1 MAGLLVDV
9 FFDHCLARLWHHYAE
24 QPLPN
29 FVADCYQTLLEEPEL
44 PPRLARIAPLMARQ
58 DWLGS
63 YTDFAVLERV
73 VEGMARRLS
82 RPELLAGA
90 FAELDAAY
98 DGLLEDFRAFYPQ
111 LQAFAAAERA
121 ARVSS

>member
-1 MAGLLVDV
+1 
-9 FFDHCLARLWHHYAE
+9 
-24 QPLPN
+24 
-29 FVADCYQTLLEEPEL
+29 
-44 PPRLARIAPLMARQ
+44 MARQ

-63 YTDFAVLERV
+63 YRDFAVLERV

-98 DGLLEDFRAFYPQ
+98 DGLLAYFRDFYPQ